1 MSIPLLK
8 IELKSNSKIIL
19 LFLAIITLYAGIITA
34 MYNPEL
40 GAGINELAKSM
51 PQFFAVFGMENP
63 GTTLLDFLK
72 QLFVWFYLNI
82 DTFYIHNLNVLQI
95 SC

>member
-51 PQFFAVFGMENP
+51 PQFCSFWNGKPRDN
-63 GTTLLDFLK
+63 TIRFLK